1 MSVSSLNFNV
11 LDTLMKENIKKIV
24 IEAVRQDRAK
34 VLVNSFNEWRVK
46 VGCQVFVGSGVSS
59 IGMSEQAAAL
69 RASNFHEVK
78 QMLEAYLNPCEE
90 YVEEEE
96 IIVEEPVIE
105 VP

>member
-59 IGMSEQAAAL
+59 IGMSEQAIFKFLILKNGWFAPGRRNL
-69 RASNFHEVK
+69 R
-78 QMLEAYLNPCEE
+78 
-90 YVEEEE
+90 
-96 IIVEEPVIE
+96 I
-105 VP
+105 